1 MMHTGTPM
9 SLLDACACLYK
20 WRFLSLAVLVGAL
33 TASSGCN
40 RGAGVRSAGKPRAET
55 ATIETVATGT
65 AARTFENI
73 SHDGRLVSYT
83 DWDGGGDLYVRDFA
97 GERGTDLPDSLA
109 RVGDALRR
117 ITKSG
122 SWSESSSFANHSV
135 LSPDGRSVAWM
146 WFNQDGFALKV
157 QSIDG
162 DEPITLYPAGRVGFP
177 PVWSP
182 DGRQI
187 ALSISVPGGAN
198 KIALIDVEGGGFET
212 LDVGTPPVG
221 KLTYSPDGRHLM
233 LETLTHEARPERDI
247 LAVSLTDGQVTK
259 LVEHPADDF
268 ILGWSPDASYI
279 LFGSTRGGPIS
290 AWAQPV
296 SDGNPVGAPV
306 QISADIGT
314 SVTPVG
320 FVDSGDFYFAVQAGQ
335 QDDLF
340 LATLDADGRSSTRAQ
355 HVAKV
360 AAVSAPEF
368 SPDGDDIAFLR
379 QRGANAALPFGSEV
393 IVRSV
398 VSGEERVLPPLKLHR
413 MNAGSGVVTKPRW
426 SPDRRHFLFQGFNN
440 LGDRGLHLVRTDTG
454 DMKLIHRH
462 SPRVPSWLV
471 DWSADGQRTFE
482 IQQDYR
488 PGGVGLWQV
497 QSRDLE
503 SGAVERLA
511 DYNLVTHIAQALAT
525 SPDGRWI
532 AYAGSFVKVG
542 ESEWGTSSVL
552 VIPSAGGKVRELY
565 RASPPEFVT
574 GLDWS
579 PDSSRLLFG
588 RSRIETGQERFQLSD
603 IALEGGDVRNLGLSM
618 EGGYLQGLSVHPGGR
633 QIAFTVGAM
642 GSREVRALRGLSAVM
657 LKR

>member
-1 MMHTGTPM
+1 MMHTSTLR
-9 SLLDACACLYK
+9 SLFDACACLYK
-20 WRFLSLAVLVGAL
+20 WRFLSLVVLVGAL
-33 TASSGCN
+33 TTSTGCN
-40 RGAGVRSAGKPRAET
+40 RDAGVRSAGKPRAET

-65 AARTFENI
+65 AASTFENI
-73 SHDGRLVSYT
+73 SRDGRLVSYT
-83 DWDGGGDLYVRDFA
+83 DWDSGGDLYVRDFA
-97 GERGTDLPDSLA
+97 GEYGPDLPDSLT

-135 LSPDGRSVAWM
+135 LSPDGRSIAWM
-146 WFNQDGFALKV
+146 WYNQDGFALKV

-162 DEPITLYPAGRVGFP
+162 DEPITLYQAGDDQFP

-187 ALSISVPGGAN
+187 AMAISVPGGAS
-198 KIALIDVEGGGFET
+198 KIALIDVEGGGLET
-212 LDVGTPPVG
+212 LDVDTPPVG
-221 KLTYSPDGRHLM
+221 ELAYSPDGKHLM

-268 ILGWSPDASYI
+268 ILGWSPDASYV

-314 SVTPVG
+314 SVTPLG

-340 LATLDADGRSSTRAQ
+340 LATLDADGRSSTSAQ
-355 HVAKV
+355 HVAQV

-368 SPDGDDIAFLR
+368 SPDGDHIAFLR
-379 QRGANAALPFGSEV
+379 QRGANTALPFASEV
-393 IVRSV
+393 ILRSV
-398 VSGEERVLPPLKLHR
+398 VSGEERVLPPLKLR
-413 MNAGSGVVTKPRW
+413 RINTVAGLVTKPRW
-426 SPDRRHFLFQGFNN
+426 SPDRRHLLFQGINN
-440 LGDRGLHLVRTDTG
+440 SGGQGLHLVQTDTG

-462 SPRVPSWLV
+462 NRQVPSWLV
-471 DWSADGQRTFE
+471 DWSADGQRIFE

-488 PGGVGLWQV
+488 PGGSGLWQI

-503 SGAVERLA
+503 SGAVEKLA
-511 DYNLVTHIAQALAT
+511 DYNFVPHIAQALAT

-532 AYAGSFVKVG
+532 AYAGAPVD
-542 ESEWGTSSVL
+542 EWGSSVL

-588 RSRIETGQERFQLSD
+588 RSRIETGQERFELSD
-603 IALEGGDVRNLGLSM
+603 IALEGREARNLGLVM
-618 EGGYLQGLSVHPGGR
+618 DGVYLEGLSVHPDGR

-642 GSREVRALRGLSAVM
+642 GNREVRVLRGLSAVM
-657 LKR
+657 LEKLL

>member
-1 MMHTGTPM
+1 MYVLNMWVTSRERRFF
-9 SLLDACACLYK
+9 SLV
-20 WRFLSLAVLVGAL
+20 VLVGVLMAF
-33 TASSGCN
+33 AGCN
-40 RGAGVRSAGKPRAET
+40 GTVGVKPGEKPRT
-55 ATIETVATGT
+55 RVATIETVATGT
-65 AARTFENI
+65 AAGKFDHI
-73 SHDGRLVSYT
+73 SQDGRLVSYT
-83 DWDGGGDLYVRDFA
+83 DWSGGGDLYVRDFD
-97 GERGTDLPDSLA
+97 GERRPDSADSLA
-109 RVGDALRR
+109 WVGGALQR
-117 ITKSG
+117 ITNKG
-122 SWSESSSFANHSV
+122 DWSESSSFANHSV
-135 LSPDGRSVAWM
+135 LSPDGRSVAWL
-146 WFNQDGFALKV
+146 WWTEGKFSLRVQAL
-157 QSIDG
+157 DG
-162 DEPITLYPAGRVGFP
+162 DAPRTLYQGMASRL
-177 PVWSP
+177 VWSP
-182 DGRQI
+182 DGQKI
-187 ALSISVPGGAN
+187 ALSIPESR
-198 KIALIDVEGGGFET
+198 KIALIEVKGAGLET
-212 LDVGTPPVG
+212 LDFSASPSGA
-221 KLTYSPDGRHLM
+221 LSFSPDGRYL
-233 LETLTHEARPERDI
+233 TLDTLAHDGTPERDI
-247 LAVSLTDGQVTK
+247 LSMSLTDGQVTK

-268 ILGWSPDASYI
+268 ILGWSPDGTYI
-279 LFGSTRGGPIS
+279 LFASNRGGPIS

-296 SDGNPVGAPV
+296 ADGNAVGAPV

-314 SVTPVG
+314 SITPIG

-368 SPDGDDIAFLR
+368 SPDGGDIAFLR

-398 VSGEERVLPPLKLHR
+398 VSGEERVLPPLKLQR
-413 MNAGSGVVTKPRW
+413 MNAVAGVVTRPRW
-426 SPDRRHFLFQGFNN
+426 SPDRRHLLFQGINN

-454 DMKLIHRH
+454 DMTLIHRH
-462 SPRVPSWLV
+462 NPLAPSWLV

-488 PGGVGLWQV
+488 PGGIGLWQI

-511 DYNLVTHIAQALAT
+511 NYNAPPHLAQALAT

-532 AYAGSFVKVG
+532 AYAGSLVEVG
-542 ESEWGTSSVL
+542 ESGGGSSVL
-552 VIPSAGGKVRELY
+552 VIPSAGGMVRELY

-588 RSRIETGQERFQLSD
+588 RSRIETGHERFQLSD
-603 IALEGGDVRNLGLSM
+603 IALEGGDVRDLGLSM
-618 EGGYLQGLSVHPGGR
+618 DGVYLEGLSVHPGGR

-657 LKR
+657 LQKLL